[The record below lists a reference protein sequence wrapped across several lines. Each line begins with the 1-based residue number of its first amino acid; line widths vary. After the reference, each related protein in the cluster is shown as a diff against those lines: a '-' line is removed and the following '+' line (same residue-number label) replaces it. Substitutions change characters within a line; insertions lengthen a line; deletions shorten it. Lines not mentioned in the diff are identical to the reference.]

1 MGDSKAKATS
11 WINPNREL
19 LEEATKLELQR
30 SSGSSDFAIKLEVVT
45 VGEYPDGTKWE
56 RKEPT
61 EETAEAE
68 EESGEP

>member
-11 WINPNREL
+11 WITPNREL

-45 VGEYPDGTKWE
+45 TGAYPDGTKWE
-56 RKEPT
+56 RKED
-61 EETAEAE
+61 TAEAE
-68 EESGEP
+68 EERGTYEAD